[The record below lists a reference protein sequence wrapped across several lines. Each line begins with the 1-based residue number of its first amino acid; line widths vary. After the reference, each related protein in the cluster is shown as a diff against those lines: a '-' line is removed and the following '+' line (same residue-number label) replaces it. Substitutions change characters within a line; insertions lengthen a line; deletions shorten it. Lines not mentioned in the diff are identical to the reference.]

1 MRHVLAVTLGLLLLC
16 GTVFSSPQS
25 SLRGPGWVGWDSD
38 AGLRLGAPN
47 LTSPVLLTALPDGFN
62 ARLPGHATETVDIL
76 VAIEKDGRVKPR
88 QFMKDAVDRN
98 QNSADQR
105 AWELVK
111 TWRFEP
117 GRVKNKPVDVAAILG
132 IPVRQGKPLPPPTL
146 PATPPPGFPQDLAR
160 LSEPDIVAPVRLMY
174 FPPPYLPSMLAR
186 HIQGQVDV
194 TIEVRAD
201 GRVGAAAVT
210 KSLDPDADEVCLSV
224 ARATVFLPALRNG
237 QPVGTWV
244 VLEAR
249 LQLR

>member
-1 MRHVLAVTLGLLLLC
+1 MRDVLAVTLGLLLLC

-25 SLRGPGWVGWDSD
+25 SLRGPGWIGWNSD

-76 VAIEKDGRVKPR
+76 VSIEKDGSVKPR

-117 GRVKNKPVDVAAILG
+117 GRVKNKPVEVAAILG
-132 IPVRQGKPLPPPTL
+132 IPVRQGKPIPAPPKRSL
-146 PATPPPGFPQDLAR
+146 PPGFPADLVSGAD
-160 LSEPDIVAPVRLMY
+160 PDIVAPVRLMY
-174 FPPPYLPSMLAR
+174 FPPPYLPSLLQR
-186 HIQGQVDV
+186 HVQGQVEV

-201 GRVGAAAVT
+201 GRVGAAGVT
-210 KSLDPDADEVCLSV
+210 QSLDREADEVCLSV

-237 QPVGTWV
+237 QPVGTSAVW
-244 VLEAR
+244 EAN